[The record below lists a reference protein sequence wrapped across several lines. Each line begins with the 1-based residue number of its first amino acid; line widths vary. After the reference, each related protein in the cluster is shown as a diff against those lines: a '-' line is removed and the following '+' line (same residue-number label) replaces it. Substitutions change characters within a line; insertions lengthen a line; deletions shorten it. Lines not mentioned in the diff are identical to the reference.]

1 LNDFKDLIVSRLRQR
16 IDAGAMS
23 AASVRVER
31 GDDLLLDWTG
41 GRLDFNRDAAP
52 ATSDS
57 VFLIASITKPMTCC
71 AVAKL
76 IERGLID
83 LDDPVAQ
90 YVPEFAANEKEGV
103 LIRHCFIHTSGLP
116 DMLPE
121 NEELRKANAPLGE
134 FVASTCRTHL
144 LFPPGTDLRYQSKGI
159 LMLAEVAERVADTRF
174 RDFLAQ
180 EIFGPAGMAS
190 THLGWRSDFEGRRVA
205 AKVHDAEATSGWNHN
220 SPYWRDFGAPWGGAH
235 STAADITRLL
245 RLMLDRGTARDGRP
259 VLQPGTARLMLADH
273 TAALPGL
280 PAHARL
286 REGYG
291 LGWRI
296 HRLGESGW
304 YGAAVP
310 TGAFGHAGA
319 TGTLAWADPGS
330 EVTFVLLTNG
340 LLEPEEAGPTLQA
353 CSNIAAAALCGP
365 S

>member
-1 LNDFKDLIVSRLRQR
+1 MSDFQDLIVRRLEER
-16 IDAGAMS
+16 IDAGVMS
-23 AASVRVER
+23 AASVRIEQ
-31 GDDLLLDWTG
+31 GSDLLLDWTG
-41 GRLDFNRDAAP
+41 GRLGFNPGAVPAA
-52 ATSDS
+52 SDS
-57 VFLIASITKPMTCC
+57 VFLIASITKPMSCC
-71 AVAKL
+71 GVAKL

-90 YVPEFAANEKEGV
+90 HVPEFAANEKEAV
-103 LIRHCFIHTSGLP
+103 LIRHCFTHTSGLP

-121 NEELRKANAPLGE
+121 NEELRKANAPIEE

-159 LMLAEVAERVADTRF
+159 LMLAEIAERVTGKRF
-174 RDFLAQ
+174 RDFMAQ
-180 EIFGPAGMAS
+180 EIFGPAGMES
-190 THLGWRSDFEGRRVA
+190 THLGWRSDFEGRCVA
-205 AKVHDAEATSGWNHN
+205 ARVHDAEATRGWNHN

-245 RLMLDRGTARDGRP
+245 RVMLDGGTAQDGSA

-280 PAHARL
+280 PTPARL

-296 HRLGESGW
+296 QRLGQNGGW
-304 YGAAVP
+304 YGSIVP
-310 TGAFGHAGA
+310 AGAFGHAGA
-319 TGTLAWADPGS
+319 TGTIAWADPDS
-330 EVTFVLLTNG
+330 DVTFVLLTNG
-340 LLEPEEAGPTLQA
+340 LLDEEGPTLRS
-353 CSNIAAAALCGP
+353 CCNIAAAALCGP